1 MSGLVSRHPLRRP
14 SSRPALGAGVLLA
27 AIVAASLAFGAHHVL
42 PLRGHTAET
51 VVFVVAGAALVALA
65 AGLLAVGRNEDGL
78 AAVVVVEPGAVE
90 LHGGT
95 KDDLLFCAA
104 LHVAE
109 LEHGF
114 FTALGPRFLRAYH
127 ATFIDS
133 PHAVSIVASIGGHP
147 VGFVAGLLRPR
158 EHARWVLRRRGPRL
172 AALGAAALLARPVAA
187 LRFARTRLARYVRT
201 WRRHRRE
208 LVPPTRGNRETGAH
222 EAAALSHLAVSLGAR
237 GSGAGRRLTEAFADA
252 ARAAGAPRVALVTLE
267 GEDGAG
273 RFYARLGWEPGELR
287 MTPDGRAMREWRLEV
302 SP

>member
-201 WRRHRRE
+201 WRRHRGE
-208 LVPPTRGNRETGAH
+208 PGPPTRHRGTHGGEP
-222 EAAALSHLAVSLGAR
+222 AALSHLTVAPGAR

-252 ARAAGAPRVALVTLE
+252 SRAAGAPHVALVTLE
-267 GEDGAG
+267 GQDGAG
-273 RFYARLGWEPGELR
+273 RFYARLGWQPGVLR
-287 MTPDGRAMREWRLEV
+287 ITPDGRAMREWTLEV